1 MKLLSFACLGITLVA
16 VAGCNSK
23 PAAPPPQGPPAVV
36 VIQVVQRDVLVY
48 QEWIG
53 TTAGNVNA
61 EIRPK
66 VDGYLLRR
74 VYAEGSLVRQGQSL
88 FEIDARQ
95 VQAALQQAQGDL
107 VRSRWLA
114 LFLRPRR
121 ALLS

>member
-1 MKLLSFACLGITLVA
+1 MMKLLSFAGLGFPLVA

-23 PAAPPPQGPPAVV
+23 PAAPPPQGPPTVV
-36 VIQVVQRDVLVY
+36 VTQVVQRDVPVY

-74 VYAEGSLVRQGQSL
+74 GYSQGGVVRPGEVL
-88 FEIDARQ
+88 FRVHAPPG
-95 VQAALQQAQGDL
+95 AGA
-107 VRSRWLA
+107 
-114 LFLRPRR
+114 PP
-121 ALLS
+121 

>member
-1 MKLLSFACLGITLVA
+1 MMKLLSFAGLGFPLVA
-16 VAGCNSK
+16 VAGCNGK

-36 VIQVVQRDVLVY
+36 VTQVVQRDVPVY

-74 VYAEGSLVRQGQSL
+74 GYSPGGFVRPGGLL
-88 FEIDARQ
+88 FEIDAPPGGGGAP
-95 VQAALQQAQGDL
+95 QAAGGLPPAPAPPPQAPQDDL
-107 VRSRWLA
+107 
-114 LFLRPRR
+114 
-121 ALLS
+121 